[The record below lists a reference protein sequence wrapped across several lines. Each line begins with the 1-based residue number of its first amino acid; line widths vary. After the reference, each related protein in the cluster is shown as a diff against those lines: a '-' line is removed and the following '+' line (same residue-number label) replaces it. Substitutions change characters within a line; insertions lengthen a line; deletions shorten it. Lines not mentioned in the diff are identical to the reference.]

1 METARIIL
9 RLAHILSGTV
19 WVGSAFFIS
28 LFLEPTVR
36 AAGAEGGRFMERL
49 VTQTPLVKYMTA
61 ASLLTVLTGITLYGL
76 DSNFALNWVLSQE
89 GVIFTLG
96 SLAGLGAYVTG
107 QFVISPTAARIGA
120 LGSEMAMA
128 GGPPSEVH
136 LTEMSSLQGRAMR
149 FGRIELVLMVI
160 SVAGMAGARI
170 F

>member
-1 METARIIL
+1 METTRIIL
-9 RLAHILSGTV
+9 RLIHIFSGTV
-19 WVGSAFFIS
+19 WVGAAIFIT

-89 GVIFTLG
+89 GLIFTLG

-107 QFVISPTAARIGA
+107 QFLISPTAARIGA
-120 LGSEMAMA
+120 LGGEMAMA
-128 GGPPSEVH
+128 GGPPSEVQ
-136 LTEMSSLQGRAMR
+136 LSEMSSLQGRAMR
-149 FGRIELVLMVI
+149 FGRIELILMVV